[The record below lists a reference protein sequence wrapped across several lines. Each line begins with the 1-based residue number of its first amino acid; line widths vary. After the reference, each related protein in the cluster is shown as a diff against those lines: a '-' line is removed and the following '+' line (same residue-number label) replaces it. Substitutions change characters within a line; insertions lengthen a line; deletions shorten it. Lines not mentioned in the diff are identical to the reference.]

1 MVEDDD
7 LSTARKL
14 LEKAEMRDSYLADF
28 EEEISKLLNT
38 DNEYEQEL
46 NLKRSKLAVKPARPV
61 WRCWQR
67 LRRTK

>member
-1 MVEDDD
+1 MKI
-7 LSTARKL
+7 R
-14 LEKAEMRDSYLADF
+14 EKDRDLADF

-46 NLKRSKLAVKPARPV
+46 NLKKSKLAVKPARPAR
-61 WRCWQR
+61 RCWQR

>member
-46 NLKRSKLAVKPARPV
+46 NLKRSKLAVKSARPV